1 MAPVIFDLRQICS
14 ADEFK
19 NWSAGLSA
27 GHLSDMLRPDTFAL
41 TAVLGLL
48 TAVGPLS
55 VDMYLPSLPEIGRK
69 LAASPAQVQLTI
81 SFYLVGFAVGQI
93 VYGPLSDRHGR
104 KPILV
109 AALGVFS
116 AASLAC
122 AFVWSIELLLI
133 ARLFQALGG
142 AGAVV
147 LARAIVRD
155 LYSEA
160 RAGREF
166 SLMGAVMGL
175 APIIA
180 PLVGSL
186 LQIAFGWRAIFV
198 ALFAIGSAAAAVV
211 WFLLPETLK
220 TRAPERLSLPSAMR
234 LYGAFLKHGAFLAHL
249 GIVTCSFMGLFAWIS
264 GASFVL
270 QDLYGLLAFEFG
282 MAFALGSAGYMLG
295 TVLAAGIVVRIGIDR
310 TIGLGA
316 LALAIGGLAMVAAVM
331 LGLTGS
337 SSLVLPAA
345 FYLLGLGL
353 AMPQGFAGAMS
364 PFSARAGAASSL
376 VGFVQQTCAA
386 VLGAVVGHML
396 GGSAWPLVAAIATMG
411 CLTLAIWMF
420 SRDIRAPRKGVEV
433 RQEQIG
439 FNDLRNNGSGSL

>member
-1 MAPVIFDLRQICS
+1 
-14 ADEFK
+14 
-19 NWSAGLSA
+19 
-27 GHLSDMLRPDTFAL
+27 MLRPDTFAL
-41 TAVLGLL
+41 TAVLALL

-69 LAASPAQVQLTI
+69 LTASPAQVQLTI

-104 KPILV
+104 KPILL
-109 AALGVFS
+109 AALGLFS
-116 AASLAC
+116 AAGLAC
-122 AFVWSIELLLI
+122 AFAWSIELLI
-133 ARLFQALGG
+133 VARLFQALGG

-166 SLMGAVMGL
+166 SLMGAIMGL

-180 PLVGSL
+180 PLIGSV
-186 LQIAFGWRAIFV
+186 LQVAFGWHAIFV
-198 ALFAIGSAAAAVV
+198 ALFAIGSAAVAVV

-220 TRAPERLSLPSAMR
+220 RRAPEPVSLLSTVHVYRTFMKN
-234 LYGAFLKHGAFLAHL
+234 GAFVSHL

-270 QDLYGLLAFEFG
+270 QDLYGLSALEFG
-282 MAFALGSAGYMLG
+282 VAFALGSAGYMLG
-295 TVLAAGIVVRIGIDR
+295 TVLAAGIVSRIGIDR
-310 TIGLGA
+310 TIGVGA
-316 LALAIGGLAMVAAVM
+316 LGLAMGGLAMVAAVT
-331 LGLTGS
+331 LGLTTAA
-337 SSLVLPAA
+337 SLVLPAA

-364 PFSARAGAASSL
+364 PFAARAGAASSL

-386 VLGAVVGHML
+386 ALGALVGHML
-396 GGSAWPLVAAIATMG
+396 GQSAWPLVAAIATMG
-411 CLTLAIWMF
+411 CLTLLIWTF
-420 SRDIRAPRKGVEV
+420 SRGIRVQRKGVEIWE
-433 RQEQIG
+433 EQIG
-439 FNDLRNNGSGSL
+439 FHQLKNNGSD

>member
-1 MAPVIFDLRQICS
+1 M
-14 ADEFK
+14 
-19 NWSAGLSA
+19 
-27 GHLSDMLRPDTFAL
+27 MLRPDTFAL

-55 VDMYLPSLPEIGRK
+55 VDMYLPSLPEIGRE

-104 KPILV
+104 KPILLS
-109 AALGVFS
+109 ALSLFS
-116 AASLAC
+116 AAGLAC
-122 AFVWSIELLLI
+122 AFASSIEFLI
-133 ARLFQALGG
+133 VARFFQALGG
-142 AGAVV
+142 AGAVA

-180 PLVGSL
+180 PLLGSV
-186 LQIAFGWRAIFV
+186 LQVAFGWRAIFV
-198 ALFAIGSAAAAVV
+198 ALLTIGSAAVTVV
-211 WFLLPETLK
+211 WLLMPETLK
-220 TRAPERLSLPSAMR
+220 KRAPERVSLLSVMR
-234 LYGAFLKHGAFLAHL
+234 VYRTFMKHGAFLAYL

-270 QDLYGLLAFEFG
+270 QDLYGLSTVEFG
-282 MAFALGSAGYMLG
+282 VAFAVGSAGFMFG
-295 TVLAAGIVVRIGIDR
+295 TVLAAGIVSRIGVDR
-310 TIGLGA
+310 TVGLGA
-316 LALAIGGLAMVAAVM
+316 LALATGGLVMIAVVTLGVTAAV
-331 LGLTGS
+331 
-337 SSLVLPAA
+337 SLVVPAA
-345 FYLLGLGL
+345 FYLFGLGL

-376 VGFVQQTCAA
+376 VGFTQQTCAA
-386 VLGAVVGHML
+386 ALGAVVGHTL
-396 GGSAWPLVAAIATMG
+396 GQTAWPLVVAMATMG
-411 CLTLAIWMF
+411 CFTLLI
-420 SRDIRAPRKGVEV
+420 
-433 RQEQIG
+433 
-439 FNDLRNNGSGSL
+439 

>member
-1 MAPVIFDLRQICS
+1 M
-14 ADEFK
+14 
-19 NWSAGLSA
+19 
-27 GHLSDMLRPDTFAL
+27 MLRPDTFAL

-55 VDMYLPSLPEIGRK
+55 VDMYLPSLPEIGRE

-104 KPILV
+104 KPVLL
-109 AALGVFS
+109 AALGLFS
-116 AASLAC
+116 AAGLSC
-122 AFVWSIELLLI
+122 AFVWSIELLII

-166 SLMGAVMGL
+166 SLMGAIMGL

-198 ALFAIGSAAAAVV
+198 ALLAIGSAAAAVV

-220 TRAPERLSLPSAMR
+220 TRAPERVSLPSAMR
-234 LYGAFLKHGAFLAHL
+234 LYGTFMKHRAFLAHL

-264 GASFVL
+264 GAPFVL
-270 QDLYGLLAFEFG
+270 QDLYGLSAFEFG
-282 MAFALGSAGYMLG
+282 IAFALGSAGYMLG
-295 TVLAAGIVVRIGIDR
+295 TVLATGIVARIGIDR

-316 LALAIGGLAMVAAVM
+316 LALAIGGLAMIAAVM

-364 PFSARAGAASSL
+364 PFPARAGAASSL

-386 VLGAVVGHML
+386 ALGAVVGHML
-396 GGSAWPLVAAIATMG
+396 GESAWPLAAAIATMG

-433 RQEQIG
+433 WQGQIG
-439 FNDLRNNGSGSL
+439 FNGLRNNGSDSLSHSVSLRQ

>member
-1 MAPVIFDLRQICS
+1 M
-14 ADEFK
+14 
-19 NWSAGLSA
+19 
-27 GHLSDMLRPDTFAL
+27 MLRPDTFAL
-41 TAVLGLL
+41 TVVLGLL

-69 LAASPAQVQLTI
+69 LTASPAQVQLTI

-104 KPILV
+104 KPILL
-109 AALGVFS
+109 AALGLFS
-116 AASLAC
+116 AAGLAC
-122 AFVWSIELLLI
+122 AFAWSIELLI
-133 ARLFQALGG
+133 VARLFQALGG

-166 SLMGAVMGL
+166 SLMGAIMGL

-180 PLVGSL
+180 PLIGSV
-186 LQIAFGWRAIFV
+186 LQVAFGWRAIFV

-220 TRAPERLSLPSAMR
+220 RRAPEPVSLLSTVHVYRTFMKN
-234 LYGAFLKHGAFLAHL
+234 GAFLSHL
-249 GIVTCSFMGLFAWIS
+249 GIITCSFMGLFAWIS

-270 QDLYGLLAFEFG
+270 QDLYGLSALEFG
-282 MAFALGSAGYMLG
+282 VAFALGSAGYMLG
-295 TVLAAGIVVRIGIDR
+295 TVVAAGIVSRIGIDR
-310 TIGLGA
+310 TIGVGA
-316 LALAIGGLAMVAAVM
+316 VGLAMGGLAMVAAVT
-331 LGLTGS
+331 LGFTTAA
-337 SSLVLPAA
+337 SLVLPAA

-364 PFSARAGAASSL
+364 PFAARAGAASSL

-386 VLGAVVGHML
+386 ALGALVGHML
-396 GGSAWPLVAAIATMG
+396 GGSAWPLVAAIATKG
-411 CLTLAIWMF
+411 CLTPDLDIFARR
-420 SRDIRAPRKGVEV
+420 SRPKERRRNLGRADWLPPS
-433 RQEQIG
+433 EQS
-439 FNDLRNNGSGSL
+439 DLHSMRSRE